1 MPKTAVLPAH
11 SLVMLSLTLL
21 LGAVGCS
28 HEADATKSAEAAG
41 PPLGVLE
48 LPVSLRTGDKAPDNA
63 RKVEVTTSE
72 LRVDDKVVLKLEG
85 SRVPAA
91 EQKDGV
97 ITKLSAALANPA
109 RGRIALHAHASLPY
123 ETAALVLNT
132 ASAAGMHQLTLRV
145 RKPGGSTETGWLS
158 VDAFQM
164 TPRTYDEVPLQGVEA
179 RAWDEFAA
187 AWQAMHDACRA
198 SQTATCAYVE
208 SSVAK
213 GGKLKLVLF
222 AAGSGVNVNVF
233 RVGLTPAD
241 LAAEEQRRKAELASK
256 KEDAIQ
262 GRAKRTDVE
271 KDLAEGEP
279 ATEALFQFRAQE
291 ALDPPSAV
299 SAVMQPLCGTKPC
312 GAVVSAESNTLMVRV
327 VSLIGAA
334 YSEGA
339 SVPPLA
345 FEMSWTPKPKA
356 PSPPPAVSAE
366 PPAAP
371 SKADAKN
378 NKKKHKKKKK

>member
-1 MPKTAVLPAH
+1 MPKNAVLPAC
-11 SLVMLSLTLL
+11 SLLFMLSPLL
-21 LGAVGCS
+21 AVAGCN
-28 HEADATKSAEAAG
+28 HEAEAAKAAEAAG

-48 LPVSLRTGDKAPDNA
+48 LPVSMRTGDKPPDNA
-63 RKVEVTTSE
+63 RKVEVTASE
-72 LRVDDKVVLKLEG
+72 LRVDDQVVLKLEG

-97 ITKLSAALANPA
+97 IPKLSAALANPA
-109 RGRIALHAHASLPY
+109 RGRIALHALAALPY

-132 ASAAGMHQLTLRV
+132 ASAAGMHQLSLRV
-145 RKPGGSTETGWLS
+145 RKPSGSTETGWLS

-179 RAWDEFAA
+179 HTWDEFAA

-198 SQTATCAYVE
+198 SQTATCPYVE
-208 SSVAK
+208 SNVAK

-233 RVGLTPAD
+233 RVGVSPEE
-241 LAAEEQRRKAELASK
+241 LAAEQQRRKAELAGK

-262 GRAKRTDVE
+262 GRAKVTDVE
-271 KDLAEGEP
+271 KELAEGEP

-312 GAVVSAESNTLMVRV
+312 GAVVSAENNTMMVRV

-334 YSEGA
+334 YSEAA

-356 PSPPPAVSAE
+356 PPPPPVVSAE
-366 PPAAP
+366 PPAA
-371 SKADAKN
+371 SKAKAKASVKHKGKS
-378 NKKKHKKKKK
+378 KKK